1 MSSQYNSRPR
11 CAEVA
16 VRDGKA
22 GLMRRAETLAD
33 ITAAMVSPQWDR

>member
-16 VRDGKA
+16 VRGGKHA
-22 GLMRRAETLAD
+22 IMRRAERLD
-33 ITAAMVSPQWDR
+33 DLTATMETPDWTA